1 VKMKKPVCPY
11 NYLQANFGL
20 SREDPECFFVKN
32 TREGIWE
39 LLDISH
45 DEYKKLDSQLQEL
58 IDKSENLLHAIESDR
73 DVAEKRWWLD
83 QRAQLAEAIDNA
95 KKC

>member
-1 VKMKKPVCPY
+1 MKEPVCPY

-20 SREDPECFFVKN
+20 SREESECLFVKN

-45 DEYKKLDSQLQEL
+45 DEYKKIDSQLQEL

-73 DVAEKRWWLD
+73 DVAGKRWWLD
-83 QRAQLAEAIDNA
+83 QRAQLAEVIEDA
-95 KKC
+95 KKR

>member
-1 VKMKKPVCPY
+1 MKKPVCPF
-11 NYLQANFGL
+11 NYMEANLGL
-20 SREDPECFFVKN
+20 SRGDAECLLYKN
-32 TREGIWE
+32 TRDRMRE

-45 DEYKKLDSQLQEL
+45 DEYREIYGQFQEL
-58 IDKSENLLHAIESDR
+58 IDKSENLLYTIERDK

-83 QRAQLAEAIDNA
+83 ERAQLAEAIDNA